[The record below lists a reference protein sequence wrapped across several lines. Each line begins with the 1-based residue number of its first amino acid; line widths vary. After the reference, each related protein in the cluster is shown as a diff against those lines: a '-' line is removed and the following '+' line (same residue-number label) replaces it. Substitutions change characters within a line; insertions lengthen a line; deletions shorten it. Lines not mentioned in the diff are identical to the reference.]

1 MRELI
6 HIIIIIFT
14 LSMLAGQDTWGGVSV
29 ATPENL
35 DAITNNPAGLG
46 ISRGNQSGFY
56 IPFDSTFTI
65 HSSSRMDGFGYD
77 LKYEFVDGKFPDT
90 FNPSDGNIGIGFSLF
105 PNAYAGLK
113 WNKHHLIDLGL
124 LYRPVNF
131 ASFGIVS
138 RFNDEFTEYNSS
150 TLGMALRPLPFL
162 DHKFTMG
169 VDINISD
176 EDSINYFPHFSL
188 QPIDGVTLS
197 ARSNSEFDDFQINL
211 GFNFGKESVYSPT
224 TYNDVNEVTGGIGF
238 YTSSQK
244 QNSIFNKKAKDTQKF
259 IRMKLSGLFI
269 EEKPVTPPFNFDFN
283 ISPFSNKPE
292 TGIQLRTWIE
302 EIDNYTDDPE
312 IDGFIIDIGNV
323 RAGFAKRGE
332 IYSALSR
339 FKEKGKSIIVYADKG
354 ISNIDYYLVSMA
366 DEIYLNEYTGIDLK
380 GLRIEISFLRGLLD
394 TLLIVPEVFRV
405 EFDGKSYKTAA
416 DQILNKKM
424 SPEMEENY
432 GALLDD
438 FYSIFVD
445 GISQGRNWDSNHT
458 EEIIDNGPYFRP
470 QDAIT
475 AGLADSIMYPDQFD
489 DYVNSLNDEK
499 VEIIKWKDID
509 RADDYVHEWAPEK
522 KEKIAIIYAVGGIV
536 SGKSNPGPAGSSIMG
551 DETITKA
558 IKSARE
564 NKDIKAI
571 VLRIDS
577 GGGSALASDQM
588 WREVLKTTEED
599 SSNVKPFIASMSDV
613 AASGGYYIAC
623 QADTIV
629 AHDATVTGSIGV
641 IGLRLNF
648 SKLMNKWGLTS
659 DLIKRGE
666 FSDFGSGN
674 RLISNEEREKIQASI
689 NDVYSKFKDRVIK
702 GRDDFPETGDLDD
715 VAMGRVFTGMRA
727 HNDISIPLVDVK
739 GGLQTAIN
747 LAKSAAGLEGKEIEI
762 VEYPQNEDNFMK
774 FAAKIGSTNYL
785 NLLPEKLSQELEVLN
800 VIPILL
806 DNEIQMLLPYSF
818 IIK

>member
-90 FNPSDGNIGIGFSLF
+90 FNPSDGNIGIGFSIF
-105 PNAYAGLK
+105 HNAFAGIK
-113 WNKHHLIDLGL
+113 WNKHHLLDFGF
-124 LYRPVNF
+124 LYRPFNF
-131 ASFGIVS
+131 ASIGLVTQFNDDLAQYNHSIFGI
-138 RFNDEFTEYNSS
+138 
-150 TLGMALRPLPFL
+150 ALRPLPFL
-162 DHKFTMG
+162 NHKLTFG
-169 VDINISD
+169 VDVNFTNENTSD
-176 EDSINYFPHFSL
+176 YSPHISL
-188 QPIDGVTLS
+188 QPLDGINLS
-197 ARSNSEFDDFQINL
+197 ARANSDFDDFQFNL
-211 GFNFGKESVYSPT
+211 GFNFGKESVYTPT

-416 DQILNKKM
+416 DQFLNKKM
-424 SPEMEENY
+424 SAEMEENY
-432 GALLDD
+432 GALLED
-438 FYSIFVD
+438 FYRIFVD

-499 VEIIKWKDID
+499 VEIIKWKNID
-509 RADDYVHEWAPEK
+509 RADDYVHEWAPDK
-522 KEKIAIIYAVGGIV
+522 KEKIAIIYAV
-536 SGKSNPGPAGSSIMG
+536 S
-551 DETITKA
+551 
-558 IKSARE
+558 
-564 NKDIKAI
+564 
-571 VLRIDS
+571 
-577 GGGSALASDQM
+577 
-588 WREVLKTTEED
+588 LK
-599 SSNVKPFIASMSDV
+599 P
-613 AASGGYYIAC
+613 
-623 QADTIV
+623 
-629 AHDATVTGSIGV
+629 
-641 IGLRLNF
+641 
-648 SKLMNKWGLTS
+648 
-659 DLIKRGE
+659 
-666 FSDFGSGN
+666 
-674 RLISNEEREKIQASI
+674 
-689 NDVYSKFKDRVIK
+689 
-702 GRDDFPETGDLDD
+702 
-715 VAMGRVFTGMRA
+715 
-727 HNDISIPLVDVK
+727 
-739 GGLQTAIN
+739 
-747 LAKSAAGLEGKEIEI
+747 
-762 VEYPQNEDNFMK
+762 
-774 FAAKIGSTNYL
+774 
-785 NLLPEKLSQELEVLN
+785 
-800 VIPILL
+800 
-806 DNEIQMLLPYSF
+806 
-818 IIK
+818 

>member
-77 LKYEFVDGKFPDT
+77 LKYEFIDGKFPDT
-90 FNPSDGNIGIGFSLF
+90 FNPSDGNVGIGFSIF
-105 PNAYAGLK
+105 HNAFAGIK
-113 WNKHHLIDLGL
+113 WNKHHLLDFGF
-124 LYRPVNF
+124 LYRPFNF
-131 ASFGIVS
+131 ASIGLVTQFNDDLTQYNHSIFGI
-138 RFNDEFTEYNSS
+138 
-150 TLGMALRPLPFL
+150 ALRPLPFL
-162 DHKFTMG
+162 NHKLTLG
-169 VDINISD
+169 VDVNFTNENTSD
-176 EDSINYFPHFSL
+176 YSPHISL
-188 QPIDGVTLS
+188 QPLDGINLS
-197 ARSNSEFDDFQINL
+197 ARSNSDFDNFQFNL

-458 EEIIDNGPYFRP
+458 EEIIDTGPYFRP

-551 DETITKA
+551 DETIIKA

-806 DNEIQMLLPYSF
+806 DNEILMLLPYSF
-818 IIK
+818 SVK

>member
-56 IPFDSTFTI
+56 IPFGSVFTI

-150 TLGMALRPLPFL
+150 TFGLAIRPLPFL

-176 EDSINYFPHFSL
+176 EDSINYFPHLTL
-188 QPIDGVTLS
+188 QPADGIIVS
-197 ARSNSEFDDFQINL
+197 VRSNAEFDNFQFNL

-224 TYNDVNEVTGGIGF
+224 TYNDVNEVISGIGF

-354 ISNIDYYLVSMA
+354 ISNVDYYLISMA
-366 DEIYLNEYTGIDLK
+366 DKIYLNEYTGIDLK

-458 EEIIDNGPYFRP
+458 KEIIDTGPYFSP

-489 DYVNSLNDEK
+489 DYVKSLNDEK

-785 NLLPEKLSQELEVLN
+785 NLLPEQLSQELEVLN

>member
-1 MRELI
+1 MQKLLQL
-6 HIIIIIFT
+6 IIIINSISF
-14 LSMLAGQDTWGGVSV
+14 LPGQDAWGGVSV
-29 ATPENL
+29 ATPDNL

-46 ISRGNQSGFY
+46 ISRGSQSGTY
-56 IPFDSTFTI
+56 IPFGSIFTI
-65 HSSSRMDGFGYD
+65 HSSNRMNGFGYD
-77 LKYEFVDGKFPDT
+77 LKYEIIDGKFPDT
-90 FNPSDGNIGIGFSLF
+90 FNPADGNVGIGFSIF
-105 PNAYAGLK
+105 HNAFAGIK

-131 ASFGIVS
+131 ASFGIIS

-150 TLGMALRPLPFL
+150 TLGMALRPLSFL

-176 EDSINYFPHFSL
+176 EDSINYFPHLTL
-188 QPIDGVTLS
+188 QPADGIIVS
-197 ARSNSEFDDFQINL
+197 VRSNAEFDNFQFNL

-489 DYVNSLNDEK
+489 DYVKSLNDEK

-800 VIPILL
+800 LIPILL

>member
-1 MRELI
+1 
-6 HIIIIIFT
+6 
-14 LSMLAGQDTWGGVSV
+14 
-29 ATPENL
+29 
-35 DAITNNPAGLG
+35 
-46 ISRGNQSGFY
+46 
-56 IPFDSTFTI
+56 
-65 HSSSRMDGFGYD
+65 
-77 LKYEFVDGKFPDT
+77 
-90 FNPSDGNIGIGFSLF
+90 
-105 PNAYAGLK
+105 
-113 WNKHHLIDLGL
+113 
-124 LYRPVNF
+124 
-131 ASFGIVS
+131 
-138 RFNDEFTEYNSS
+138 
-150 TLGMALRPLPFL
+150 
-162 DHKFTMG
+162 
-169 VDINISD
+169 
-176 EDSINYFPHFSL
+176 
-188 QPIDGVTLS
+188 
-197 ARSNSEFDDFQINL
+197 
-211 GFNFGKESVYSPT
+211 
-224 TYNDVNEVTGGIGF
+224 
-238 YTSSQK
+238 
-244 QNSIFNKKAKDTQKF
+244 
-259 IRMKLSGLFI
+259 LSGLFI

-715 VAMGRVFTGMRA
+715 VAMGRVFSGMRA

-785 NLLPEKLSQELEVLN
+785 NLLPEQLSQELEVLN
-800 VIPILL
+800 LIPILL

>member
-1 MRELI
+1 MRKLI

-90 FNPSDGNIGIGFSLF
+90 FNPSDGNIGIGFSIF
-105 PNAYAGLK
+105 HNAFAGIK
-113 WNKHHLIDLGL
+113 WNKDHLLDFGF
-124 LYRPVNF
+124 LYRPFNF
-131 ASFGIVS
+131 ASIGLVTQFNDDLTQYNHSIFGI
-138 RFNDEFTEYNSS
+138 
-150 TLGMALRPLPFL
+150 ALRPLTFL
-162 DHKFTMG
+162 DHKLTLG
-169 VDINISD
+169 VDVDFTNENTSGY
-176 EDSINYFPHFSL
+176 SPHIIL

-197 ARSNSEFDDFQINL
+197 ARSNSDFDDFQFNL

-244 QNSIFNKKAKDTQKF
+244 RTSIFNKKAKDTQKF

-458 EEIIDNGPYFRP
+458 EEIIDKGPYFRP

-489 DYVNSLNDEK
+489 DYVKSLNDEK

-785 NLLPEKLSQELEVLN
+785 NLLPEQLSQELEVLN

>member
-90 FNPSDGNIGIGFSLF
+90 FNPSDGNIGIGFSIF
-105 PNAYAGLK
+105 HNAFAGIK
-113 WNKHHLIDLGL
+113 WNKHHLVDFGF
-124 LYRPVNF
+124 LYRPFNF
-131 ASFGIVS
+131 ASIGLVTQFNDDLTQYNHSIFGI
-138 RFNDEFTEYNSS
+138 
-150 TLGMALRPLPFL
+150 ALRPLTFL
-162 DHKFTMG
+162 DHKLTLG
-169 VDINISD
+169 VDVDFTNENTSGY
-176 EDSINYFPHFSL
+176 SPHIIL
-188 QPIDGVTLS
+188 QPIDGVILS
-197 ARSNSEFDDFQINL
+197 ARSNSDFDDFQFNL

-416 DQILNKKM
+416 DQFLNKKM

-785 NLLPEKLSQELEVLN
+785 NLLPEQLSQELEVLN
-800 VIPILL
+800 LIPILL

>member
-1 MRELI
+1 MRKLI

-150 TLGMALRPLPFL
+150 TLGMALRPLSFL

-176 EDSINYFPHFSL
+176 EDSINYFPHLTL
-188 QPIDGVTLS
+188 QPADGIIVS
-197 ARSNSEFDDFQINL
+197 VRSNAEFDNFQFNL

-224 TYNDVNEVTGGIGF
+224 TYNDVNEVTGGVGF

-302 EIDNYTDDPE
+302 EIDNYTDDPD

-323 RAGFAKRGE
+323 RAGFAKRGA
-332 IYSALSR
+332 IYSALRR

-489 DYVNSLNDEK
+489 DYVKSLNDEK

-715 VAMGRVFTGMRA
+715 VAMGRVFTGIRA
-727 HNDISIPLVDVK
+727 KNDISIPLVDVT

-762 VEYPQNEDNFMK
+762 VEYPHNEDNFMK

-785 NLLPEKLSQELEVLN
+785 NLLPEQLSQELEVLN

>member
-1 MRELI
+1 
-6 HIIIIIFT
+6 
-14 LSMLAGQDTWGGVSV
+14 
-29 ATPENL
+29 
-35 DAITNNPAGLG
+35 
-46 ISRGNQSGFY
+46 
-56 IPFDSTFTI
+56 
-65 HSSSRMDGFGYD
+65 
-77 LKYEFVDGKFPDT
+77 
-90 FNPSDGNIGIGFSLF
+90 
-105 PNAYAGLK
+105 
-113 WNKHHLIDLGL
+113 
-124 LYRPVNF
+124 
-131 ASFGIVS
+131 
-138 RFNDEFTEYNSS
+138 
-150 TLGMALRPLPFL
+150 
-162 DHKFTMG
+162 
-169 VDINISD
+169 
-176 EDSINYFPHFSL
+176 
-188 QPIDGVTLS
+188 
-197 ARSNSEFDDFQINL
+197 
-211 GFNFGKESVYSPT
+211 
-224 TYNDVNEVTGGIGF
+224 
-238 YTSSQK
+238 
-244 QNSIFNKKAKDTQKF
+244 
-259 IRMKLSGLFI
+259 MK
-269 EEKPVTPPFNFDFN
+269 
-283 ISPFSNKPE
+283 
-292 TGIQLRTWIE
+292 
-302 EIDNYTDDPE
+302 
-312 IDGFIIDIGNV
+312 
-323 RAGFAKRGE
+323 AGFAKRGE
-332 IYSALSR
+332 IYAALSR
-339 FKEKGKSIIVYADKG
+339 FKEAGKSIIVYADKG

-380 GLRIEISFLRGLLD
+380 GLSIEITFLRGLLD

-416 DQILNKKM
+416 DQFLNKKM

-432 GALLDD
+432 GDLLDD

-445 GISQGRNWDSNHT
+445 GISKGRNWDTNHA

-489 DYVNSLNDEK
+489 DYVNSFNDEK
-499 VEIIKWKDID
+499 VEIVKWKDID

-551 DETITKA
+551 DETIIKA

-629 AHDATVTGSIGV
+629 AHAATVTGSIGV

-648 SKLMNKWGLTS
+648 SKLMKKWGLTS

-666 FSDFGSGN
+666 FSDFGSGS
-674 RLISNEEREKIQASI
+674 RLISKEEREKIQASI

-727 HNDISIPLVDVK
+727 QNDISIPLVDVT

-806 DNEIQMLLPYSF
+806 DNEILMLLPYSF
-818 IIK
+818 SVK

>member
-1 MRELI
+1 MKQVNTDFWHATISLLEKLSDELGEI
-6 HIIIIIFT
+6 KRPVSAVLAGDAAFHYYTLLGVPDSLDINFDSGIIIRPDFEVKFYSNCIEQT
-14 LSMLAGQDTWGGVSV
+14 L
-29 ATPENL
+29 
-35 DAITNNPAGLG
+35 
-46 ISRGNQSGFY
+46 
-56 IPFDSTFTI
+56 
-65 HSSSRMDGFGYD
+65 
-77 LKYEFVDGKFPDT
+77 
-90 FNPSDGNIGIGFSLF
+90 NI
-105 PNAYAGLK
+105 NRK
-113 WNKHHLIDLGL
+113 
-124 LYRPVNF
+124 
-131 ASFGIVS
+131 
-138 RFNDEFTEYNSS
+138 
-150 TLGMALRPLPFL
+150 
-162 DHKFTMG
+162 
-169 VDINISD
+169 
-176 EDSINYFPHFSL
+176 
-188 QPIDGVTLS
+188 
-197 ARSNSEFDDFQINL
+197 
-211 GFNFGKESVYSPT
+211 
-224 TYNDVNEVTGGIGF
+224 YNDVNELNGGIGF

-244 QNSIFNKKAKDTQKF
+244 QNSIFKKKAKDTQKF

-269 EEKPVTPPFNFDFN
+269 EENPFTPPFNFYFN
-283 ISPFSNKPE
+283 ISPFSKKPE

-302 EIDNYTDDPE
+302 EIDKYTDDPE

-323 RAGFAKRGE
+323 KAGFAKRGE
-332 IYSALSR
+332 IYAALSR
-339 FKEKGKSIIVYADKG
+339 FKEAGKSIIVYADKG

-366 DEIYLNEYTGIDLK
+366 DEIYLNEYTGIYLK
-380 GLRIEISFLRGLLD
+380 GLSIEITFLRGLLD

-416 DQILNKKM
+416 DQFLNKKM

-551 DETITKA
+551 DETIIKA

-715 VAMGRVFTGMRA
+715 VAMGRVFTGIRA
-727 HNDISIPLVDVK
+727 KNDISIPLVDVT

-785 NLLPEKLSQELEVLN
+785 NLLPEQLSQELEVLN

>member
-1 MRELI
+1 
-6 HIIIIIFT
+6 
-14 LSMLAGQDTWGGVSV
+14 
-29 ATPENL
+29 
-35 DAITNNPAGLG
+35 
-46 ISRGNQSGFY
+46 
-56 IPFDSTFTI
+56 
-65 HSSSRMDGFGYD
+65 
-77 LKYEFVDGKFPDT
+77 
-90 FNPSDGNIGIGFSLF
+90 
-105 PNAYAGLK
+105 
-113 WNKHHLIDLGL
+113 
-124 LYRPVNF
+124 
-131 ASFGIVS
+131 
-138 RFNDEFTEYNSS
+138 
-150 TLGMALRPLPFL
+150 
-162 DHKFTMG
+162 
-169 VDINISD
+169 
-176 EDSINYFPHFSL
+176 
-188 QPIDGVTLS
+188 
-197 ARSNSEFDDFQINL
+197 
-211 GFNFGKESVYSPT
+211 
-224 TYNDVNEVTGGIGF
+224 
-238 YTSSQK
+238 
-244 QNSIFNKKAKDTQKF
+244 
-259 IRMKLSGLFI
+259 
-269 EEKPVTPPFNFDFN
+269 
-283 ISPFSNKPE
+283 
-292 TGIQLRTWIE
+292 
-302 EIDNYTDDPE
+302 
-312 IDGFIIDIGNV
+312 
-323 RAGFAKRGE
+323 
-332 IYSALSR
+332 
-339 FKEKGKSIIVYADKG
+339 
-354 ISNIDYYLVSMA
+354 
-366 DEIYLNEYTGIDLK
+366 
-380 GLRIEISFLRGLLD
+380 
-394 TLLIVPEVFRV
+394 VFRV

-445 GISQGRNWDSNHT
+445 GISQGRNWDSIHT

-499 VEIIKWKDID
+499 VEIIKWKNID
-509 RADDYVHEWAPEK
+509 RADDYVHEWAPDK

-551 DETITKA
+551 DKTIAKA

-689 NDVYSKFKDRVIK
+689 NDVYSKFKDNVIK

-762 VEYPQNEDNFMK
+762 VEYPHNENNFMK

-785 NLLPEKLSQELEVLN
+785 NLLPEQLSQELEVLN

>member
-1 MRELI
+1 
-6 HIIIIIFT
+6 
-14 LSMLAGQDTWGGVSV
+14 MLAGQDTWGGVSV

-56 IPFDSTFTI
+56 IPFGSVFTI
-65 HSSSRMDGFGYD
+65 HTSNRMDGFGYD

-90 FNPSDGNIGIGFSLF
+90 FNPSDGNVGIGFSIF
-105 PNAYAGLK
+105 HNAFAGIK
-113 WNKHHLIDLGL
+113 WNKHHLVDFGF
-124 LYRPVNF
+124 LYRPFNF
-131 ASFGIVS
+131 ASIGLVTQFNDDLTQYNHSIFGI
-138 RFNDEFTEYNSS
+138 
-150 TLGMALRPLPFL
+150 ALRPLPFL
-162 DHKFTMG
+162 SHKLTLG
-169 VDINISD
+169 VDVNFTNKNTSGY
-176 EDSINYFPHFSL
+176 SPHIIL
-188 QPIDGVTLS
+188 QPIEGVTLS
-197 ARSNSEFDDFQINL
+197 ARSNSDFDNFQFNF

-302 EIDNYTDDPE
+302 EIDKYTDDPE

-323 RAGFAKRGE
+323 RAGFAKRGA
-332 IYSALSR
+332 IYSALRR

-702 GRDDFPETGDLDD
+702 GRDYSPETGDLDD
-715 VAMGRVFTGMRA
+715 VAMGRVFTGIRA
-727 HNDISIPLVDVK
+727 KNDISIPLVDVT

-785 NLLPEKLSQELEVLN
+785 NLLPEQLSQELEVLN

>member
-1 MRELI
+1 
-6 HIIIIIFT
+6 
-14 LSMLAGQDTWGGVSV
+14 
-29 ATPENL
+29 
-35 DAITNNPAGLG
+35 
-46 ISRGNQSGFY
+46 
-56 IPFDSTFTI
+56 
-65 HSSSRMDGFGYD
+65 
-77 LKYEFVDGKFPDT
+77 KYEFVDGKFPDT

-176 EDSINYFPHFSL
+176 EDSINYFPHLTL
-188 QPIDGVTLS
+188 QPADGIIVS
-197 ARSNSEFDDFQINL
+197 VRSNAEFDNFQFNL

-323 RAGFAKRGE
+323 RAGFAKRGA

-489 DYVNSLNDEK
+489 DYVKSLNDEK

-785 NLLPEKLSQELEVLN
+785 NLLPEQLSQELEVLN

>member
-1 MRELI
+1 MQKLL
-6 HIIIIIFT
+6 HLFIIIITISF
-14 LSMLAGQDTWGGVSV
+14 LPGQDAWGGVSV
-29 ATPENL
+29 ATPDNL

-46 ISRGNQSGFY
+46 ISRGSQSGIY
-56 IPFDSTFTI
+56 IPFGSVFTI
-65 HSSSRMDGFGYD
+65 HSSNRINGFGYD
-77 LKYEFVDGKFPDT
+77 LKYEFDGKFDL
-90 FNPSDGNIGIGFSLF
+90 FNPSDGNVGYGFSLYD
-105 PNAYAGLK
+105 NAYAGLK
-113 WNKHHLIDLGL
+113 LNKRKSIDIGL
-124 LYRPVNF
+124 LYRPHNLISLGIVANF
-131 ASFGIVS
+131 NDGSTGNDSTIFGIAI
-138 RFNDEFTEYNSS
+138 R
-150 TLGMALRPLPFL
+150 PFL
-162 DHKFTMG
+162 KHQLTMG
-169 VDINISD
+169 ADFIFNTDNELS
-176 EDSINYFPHFSL
+176 YFPHFSL
-188 QPIDGVTLS
+188 QPIAGVTLS
-197 ARSNSEFDDFQINL
+197 ARSNSDFDDFQITL

-224 TYNDVNEVTGGIGF
+224 TYNDANEFNGGIGF

-244 QNSIFNKKAKDTQKF
+244 QNSIFNKKTKDSQKF

-269 EEKPVTPPFNFDFN
+269 EENPIIPPFNFDFN
-283 ISPFSNKPE
+283 ISPFSNKTE
-292 TGIQLRTWIE
+292 KGIQLRTWIE
-302 EIDNYTDDPE
+302 EIDKYTDDPE

-323 RAGFAKRGE
+323 KAGFAKRGE

-339 FKEKGKSIIVYADKG
+339 FKEAGKSIIVYADKG

-366 DEIYLNEYTGIDLK
+366 DEIYLNEFTGIDLK

-416 DQILNKKM
+416 DRFLNKKM
-424 SPEMEENY
+424 SLEMEENY
-432 GALLDD
+432 GDLLDD
-438 FYSIFVD
+438 FYSIFVE

-458 EEIIDNGPYFRP
+458 KEIIDNGPYFRP

-489 DYVNSLNDEK
+489 DYVKSLNDDK
-499 VEIIKWKDID
+499 IKIVKWKNID
-509 RADDYVHEWAPEK
+509 RADDYVNDWAPEK

-551 DETITKA
+551 DETISKA
-558 IKSARE
+558 IESARE

-648 SKLMNKWGLTS
+648 SKLMNKWGLSS

-666 FSDFGSGN
+666 FSDFGSGS
-674 RLISNEEREKIQASI
+674 RLISSEEREKIQASI
-689 NDVYSKFKDRVIK
+689 NDVYSKFKDNVIK
-702 GRDDFPETGDLDD
+702 GRDDFPETGILDD

-727 HNDISIPLVDVK
+727 HNDISIPLVDVR
-739 GGLQTAIN
+739 GGFQTAIN
-747 LAKSAAGLEGKEIEI
+747 LAKSAAGLEGQEVEI
-762 VEYPQNEDNFMK
+762 VEYPQPEDKFSGMVAQFGSSHYSNF
-774 FAAKIGSTNYL
+774 
-785 NLLPEKLSQELEVLN
+785 LPEILAQELEVLN
-800 VIPILL
+800 VIPVLL
-806 DNEIQMLLPYSF
+806 DNEILMLLPYSF
-818 IIK
+818 SVK

>member
-1 MRELI
+1 MQKLLQL
-6 HIIIIIFT
+6 IIIINSISF
-14 LSMLAGQDTWGGVSV
+14 LPGQDAWGGVSV
-29 ATPENL
+29 ATPDNL

-46 ISRGNQSGFY
+46 ISRGSQSGTY
-56 IPFDSTFTI
+56 IPFGSVFTI
-65 HSSSRMDGFGYD
+65 HSSNRMNGFGYD
-77 LKYEFVDGKFPDT
+77 LKYEFIDGKFPDT
-90 FNPSDGNIGIGFSLF
+90 FNPSDGNVGIGFSIF
-105 PNAYAGLK
+105 HNTFAGIK
-113 WNKHHLIDLGL
+113 WNKHHLLDFGF
-124 LYRPVNF
+124 LYRPLNF
-131 ASFGIVS
+131 TSIGFVAQ
-138 RFNDEFTEYNSS
+138 FNDELTQYNHSIF
-150 TLGMALRPLPFL
+150 GFALRPLPFL
-162 DHKFTMG
+162 NHKLTLG
-169 VDINISD
+169 VDVNFTNENTSGY
-176 EDSINYFPHFSL
+176 SPHIIL
-188 QPIDGVTLS
+188 QPIDGVILS
-197 ARSNSEFDDFQINL
+197 ARSNSDFDDFQFNL

-302 EIDNYTDDPE
+302 EIDKYTDDPE

-416 DQILNKKM
+416 DQFLNKKM

-551 DETITKA
+551 DETIIKA

-715 VAMGRVFTGMRA
+715 VAMGRVFTGIRA
-727 HNDISIPLVDVK
+727 KNDISIPLVDVT

>member
-1 MRELI
+1 MQKLL
-6 HIIIIIFT
+6 HLFIIIITISF
-14 LSMLAGQDTWGGVSV
+14 LPGQDAWGGVSV
-29 ATPENL
+29 ATPDNL

-46 ISRGNQSGFY
+46 ISRGSQSGIY
-56 IPFDSTFTI
+56 IPFGSVFTI
-65 HSSSRMDGFGYD
+65 HSSNRINGFGYD
-77 LKYEFVDGKFPDT
+77 LKYEFVDGKLPDT
-90 FNPSDGNIGIGFSLF
+90 FNPSDGNVGIGFSISH
-105 PNAYAGLK
+105 NAFAGIK
-113 WNKHHLIDLGL
+113 WNKHHFLDFGF
-124 LYRPVNF
+124 LYRPLNF
-131 ASFGIVS
+131 ASIGFVSQFNDDLTQHYHSIFGIS
-138 RFNDEFTEYNSS
+138 
-150 TLGMALRPLPFL
+150 LRPLSFL
-162 DHKFTMG
+162 KHKLSFG
-169 VDINISD
+169 VDVNFTNENTSD
-176 EDSINYFPHFSL
+176 YFPHISL
-188 QPIDGVTLS
+188 QPLDGINLS
-197 ARSNSEFDDFQINL
+197 ARSNSDFDDIQITL

-224 TYNDVNEVTGGIGF
+224 TYNDANEFNGGIGF

-244 QNSIFNKKAKDTQKF
+244 QNSIFNKKTKDSQKF

-269 EEKPVTPPFNFDFN
+269 EENPIIPPFNFDFN
-283 ISPFSNKPE
+283 ISPFSNKTE
-292 TGIQLRTWIE
+292 KGIQLRTWIE
-302 EIDNYTDDPE
+302 EIDKYTDDPE

-323 RAGFAKRGE
+323 KAGFAKRGE

-339 FKEKGKSIIVYADKG
+339 FKEAGKSIIVYADKG

-366 DEIYLNEYTGIDLK
+366 DEIYLNEFTGIDLK

-416 DQILNKKM
+416 DRFLNKKM
-424 SPEMEENY
+424 SLEMEENY
-432 GALLDD
+432 GDLLDD
-438 FYSIFVD
+438 FYSIFVE

-458 EEIIDNGPYFRP
+458 KEIIDNGPYFRP
-470 QDAIT
+470 QDAIA

-489 DYVNSLNDEK
+489 DYVKSLNDDK
-499 VEIIKWKDID
+499 IKIVQWKNID
-509 RADDYVHEWAPEK
+509 RTDDYVNDWAPEK

-536 SGKSNPGPAGSSIMG
+536 SGKSNPGPSGSSIMG
-551 DETITKA
+551 DETISKA

-648 SKLMNKWGLTS
+648 SKLMNKWGLSS

-666 FSDFGSGN
+666 FSDFGSGS
-674 RLISNEEREKIQASI
+674 RLISSEEREKIQASI
-689 NDVYSKFKDRVIK
+689 NDVYSKFKDNVIK
-702 GRDDFPETGDLDD
+702 GRDDFPETGILDD

-727 HNDISIPLVDVK
+727 HNDISIPLVDVR
-739 GGLQTAIN
+739 GGFQTAIN
-747 LAKSAAGLEGKEIEI
+747 LAKSAAGLEGQEVEI
-762 VEYPQNEDNFMK
+762 VEYPQPEDKFSGMVAQFGSSHYSNF
-774 FAAKIGSTNYL
+774 
-785 NLLPEKLSQELEVLN
+785 LPEILAQELEVLN
-800 VIPILL
+800 VIPVLL
-806 DNEIQMLLPYSF
+806 DNEILMLLPYSF
-818 IIK
+818 SVK

>member
-1 MRELI
+1 MQKL
-6 HIIIIIFT
+6 HHLLLIIFT
-14 LSMLAGQDTWGGVSV
+14 ISFLPGQDAWGGVSV
-29 ATPENL
+29 ATPDNL
-35 DAITNNPAGLG
+35 DAITKNPAGLG
-46 ISRGNQSGFY
+46 VSRGSQSGIY
-56 IPFDSTFTI
+56 IPFGSEFTI
-65 HSSSRMDGFGYD
+65 HFSNRIDGFGYD
-77 LKYEFVDGKFPDT
+77 LKYEFIDGKFPDT
-90 FNPSDGNIGIGFSLF
+90 FNPSDGNVGIGISIFH
-105 PNAYAGLK
+105 NAFVGIK
-113 WNKHHLIDLGL
+113 WNKHNFLDFGF
-124 LYRPVNF
+124 LYRPFNF
-131 ASFGIVS
+131 ASIGIVS
-138 RFNDEFTEYNSS
+138 QFNDDLTQYNHSI
-150 TLGMALRPLPFL
+150 LGIALRPLPIL
-162 DHKFTMG
+162 NNKLTLG
-169 VDINISD
+169 VDVNFTNENTSD
-176 EDSINYFPHFSL
+176 YSPHISL
-188 QPIDGVTLS
+188 QPLDGVIIS
-197 ARSNSEFDDFQINL
+197 ARSNSDFNDFQINL

-224 TYNDVNEVTGGIGF
+224 TYSNTNEVNAGIGF
-238 YTSSQK
+238 YTSGQK
-244 QNSIFNKKAKDTQKF
+244 QKSIFNKKAKDSQKF

-269 EEKPVTPPFNFDFN
+269 EENPVTPPFNFDFN

-292 TGIQLRTWIE
+292 RGIQLRTWIE
-302 EIDNYTDDPE
+302 KIDNYTDDPE

-339 FKEKGKSIIVYADKG
+339 FKEAGKTIIVYADKG

-380 GLRIEISFLRGLLD
+380 GLSIEIAFLKGLLG

-416 DQILNKKM
+416 DQFLNKKM

-432 GALLDD
+432 GDLLDD

-445 GISQGRNWDSNHT
+445 GISEGRNWDSKHT
-458 EEIIDNGPYFRP
+458 KEIIDNGPYFRP

-475 AGLADSIMYPDQFD
+475 SGLADSIMYPDQFD
-489 DYVNSLNDEK
+489 DYVKSLNDEK
-499 VEIIKWKDID
+499 VEIVKWKDID
-509 RADDYVHEWAPEK
+509 RADDYVLEWAPEK

-551 DETITKA
+551 DETIAKA

-564 NKDIKAI
+564 NKEIKAI

-648 SKLMNKWGLTS
+648 SKLMNKWGLSS

-666 FSDFGSGN
+666 FSDFGSGS
-674 RLISNEEREKIQASI
+674 RLISKEERKKIQASI

-702 GRDDFPETGDLDD
+702 GRDNFPEKGNLDD

-727 HNDISIPLVDVK
+727 HNDISIPLVDVT
-739 GGLQTAIN
+739 GGLETAIN
-747 LAKSAAGLEGKEIEI
+747 LAKFAAGLDGEEIDI
-762 VEYPQNEDNFMK
+762 VEYPQQEDKFMEM
-774 FAAKIGSTNYL
+774 AAKFGATHYS
-785 NLLPEKLSQELEVLN
+785 NLLPEKLAQELEVLH

-806 DNEIQMLLPYSF
+806 DNEILMLLPYSF
-818 IIK
+818 SVK

>member
-56 IPFDSTFTI
+56 IPFDPTFTI

-90 FNPSDGNIGIGFSLF
+90 FNPSDGNVGIGFSIF
-105 PNAYAGLK
+105 HNVFAGIK
-113 WNKHHLIDLGL
+113 WNKHHLLDFRFI
-124 LYRPVNF
+124 YRPFNF
-131 ASFGIVS
+131 ASIGLVTQFNDDLTQYNHSIFGI
-138 RFNDEFTEYNSS
+138 
-150 TLGMALRPLPFL
+150 ALRPLPFL
-162 DHKFTMG
+162 NHKLTLG
-169 VDINISD
+169 VDVNFTNKNTSGY
-176 EDSINYFPHFSL
+176 SPHIIL
-188 QPIDGVTLS
+188 RPIDGVTLS
-197 ARSNSEFDDFQINL
+197 ARSNSDFDDFQFNL

-499 VEIIKWKDID
+499 VKIIKWKDID

-785 NLLPEKLSQELEVLN
+785 NLLPEQLSQELEVLN
-800 VIPILL
+800 LIPILL

>member
-1 MRELI
+1 MQKLI
-6 HIIIIIFT
+6 KLLIIIIIT
-14 LSMLAGQDTWGGVSV
+14 SLLSAQDVWGGVSV
-29 ATPENL
+29 STPDNL
-35 DAITNNPAGLG
+35 DALSQNPAGLG
-46 ISRGNQSGFY
+46 LNHGNQSGMY
-56 IPFDSTFTI
+56 IPFDSVFTL
-65 HSSSRMDGFGYD
+65 HSSTRSSGFGYD
-77 LKYEFVDGKFPDT
+77 LKYEFINGKLPDL

-176 EDSINYFPHFSL
+176 EDSINYFPHLTL
-188 QPIDGVTLS
+188 QPADGIIVS
-197 ARSNSEFDDFQINL
+197 VRSNAEFDNFQFNL

-224 TYNDVNEVTGGIGF
+224 TYNDVNEVIGGIGF

-641 IGLRLNF
+641 IGIRLNF

-727 HNDISIPLVDVK
+727 QNDISIPLVDVT

-800 VIPILL
+800 LIPILL

>member
-1 MRELI
+1 MRKLI

-77 LKYEFVDGKFPDT
+77 LKYEFIDGKFPDT
-90 FNPSDGNIGIGFSLF
+90 FNPSDGNVGIGFSIF
-105 PNAYAGLK
+105 HNVFAGIK
-113 WNKHHLIDLGL
+113 WNKHHLVDFGF
-124 LYRPVNF
+124 LYRPFNF
-131 ASFGIVS
+131 ASIGLVTQFNDDLAQYNHSIFGI
-138 RFNDEFTEYNSS
+138 
-150 TLGMALRPLPFL
+150 ALRPLPFL
-162 DHKFTMG
+162 NHKLTFG
-169 VDINISD
+169 VDVNFTNENTSD
-176 EDSINYFPHFSL
+176 YSPHISL
-188 QPIDGVTLS
+188 QPLDGINLS
-197 ARSNSEFDDFQINL
+197 ARANSDFDDFQINL

-489 DYVNSLNDEK
+489 DYVKSLNDEK

-509 RADDYVHEWAPEK
+509 RADDYVHEWSPEK

-689 NDVYSKFKDRVIK
+689 NDVYNKFKDRVIK

-800 VIPILL
+800 LIPILL

>member
-1 MRELI
+1 MQKLLQL
-6 HIIIIIFT
+6 IIIITSISF
-14 LSMLAGQDTWGGVSV
+14 LPGQDAWGGVSV
-29 ATPENL
+29 ATPDNL

-46 ISRGNQSGFY
+46 ISRGSQSGTY
-56 IPFDSTFTI
+56 IPFGSIFTI
-65 HSSSRMDGFGYD
+65 HSSNRMDGFGYD
-77 LKYEFVDGKFPDT
+77 LKYEFIDGKFPDT
-90 FNPSDGNIGIGFSLF
+90 FNPSDGNVGIGFSIF
-105 PNAYAGLK
+105 HNAFAGIK
-113 WNKHHLIDLGL
+113 WNKHHLLDFGL
-124 LYRPVNF
+124 LYRPLNF
-131 ASFGIVS
+131 ASIGIVS
-138 RFNDEFTEYNSS
+138 QFNDDLTQYNHSIF
-150 TLGMALRPLPFL
+150 GIALRPLPFL
-162 DHKFTMG
+162 NHKLTIG
-169 VDINISD
+169 VDVNFTNKNTSD
-176 EDSINYFPHFSL
+176 YSPHITL
-188 QPIDGVTLS
+188 EPIDGVILS
-197 ARSNSEFDDFQINL
+197 ARSNSDFDNFQFNL
-211 GFNFGKESVYSPT
+211 GFNFGKEYVYSPT
-224 TYNDVNEVTGGIGF
+224 TYNDVNELNGGIGF

-244 QNSIFNKKAKDTQKF
+244 QNSIFKKKAKDTQKF

-269 EEKPVTPPFNFDFN
+269 EENPFTPPFNFDFN
-283 ISPFSNKPE
+283 ISPFSKKPE

-302 EIDNYTDDPE
+302 EIDKYTDDPE
-312 IDGFIIDIGNV
+312 IDGFIIDIGNI

-332 IYSALSR
+332 IYAALSR
-339 FKEKGKSIIVYADKG
+339 FKEAGKSIIVYADKG

-366 DEIYLNEYTGIDLK
+366 DEIYLNEYTGIYLK
-380 GLRIEISFLRGLLD
+380 GLSIEITFLRGLLD

-416 DQILNKKM
+416 DQFLNKKM

-432 GALLDD
+432 GDLLDD

-445 GISQGRNWDSNHT
+445 GISKGRNWDTNHS

-551 DETITKA
+551 DETIIKA

-629 AHDATVTGSIGV
+629 AHAATVTGSIGV
-641 IGLRLNF
+641 IGLRLNI

-666 FSDFGSGN
+666 FSDFGSGS
-674 RLISNEEREKIQASI
+674 RLISKEERKKIQTSI

-727 HNDISIPLVDVK
+727 QNNISIPLVDVT

-806 DNEIQMLLPYSF
+806 DNEILMLLPYSF
-818 IIK
+818 SVK

>member
-1 MRELI
+1 MRKLI

-46 ISRGNQSGFY
+46 IARGNQSGFY

-150 TLGMALRPLPFL
+150 TLGMALRPLSFL

-176 EDSINYFPHFSL
+176 EDSINYFPHLTL
-188 QPIDGVTLS
+188 QPADGIIVS
-197 ARSNSEFDDFQINL
+197 VRSNAEFDNFQFNL

-302 EIDNYTDDPE
+302 EIDKYTDDPE

-323 RAGFAKRGE
+323 RSGFAKRGE

-499 VEIIKWKDID
+499 VKIIKWKDID

-715 VAMGRVFTGMRA
+715 VAMGRVFTGIRA
-727 HNDISIPLVDVK
+727 KNDISIPLVDVT

-774 FAAKIGSTNYL
+774 FAAKIGSTTYL
-785 NLLPEKLSQELEVLN
+785 NLLPKQLSQELEVLN

>member
-1 MRELI
+1 MRKLI

-65 HSSSRMDGFGYD
+65 HSSNRMDGFGYD
-77 LKYEFVDGKFPDT
+77 LKYEFDGKFDL
-90 FNPSDGNIGIGFSLF
+90 FNPSDGNVGYGFSLYD
-105 PNAYAGLK
+105 NAYAGLK
-113 WNKHHLIDLGL
+113 LNKRKSIDMGL
-124 LYRPVNF
+124 LYRPHNLI
-131 ASFGIVS
+131 SLGIVAN
-138 RFNDEFTEYNSS
+138 FNDGS
-150 TLGMALRPLPFL
+150 TDYDSTILGIAIRPFL
-162 DHKFTMG
+162 KHQLTMG
-169 VDINISD
+169 ADFIFNTDD
-176 EDSINYFPHFSL
+176 ELNYFPHFSL

-197 ARSNSEFDDFQINL
+197 ARSNSDFDDFQINL

-224 TYNDVNEVTGGIGF
+224 TYNDVNEVTSGIGF

-458 EEIIDNGPYFRP
+458 EEIIDNGPYFLP
-470 QDAIT
+470 QDAISS
-475 AGLADSIMYPDQFD
+475 GLADSIMYPDQFD

-689 NDVYSKFKDRVIK
+689 NDVYSKFKGPVIEEK
-702 GRDDFPETGDLDD
+702 IFKPTIVDLDD
-715 VAMGRVFTGMRA
+715 VAMGRVFSGMRA
-727 HNDISIPLVDVK
+727 NNDITIPLVDVT

-785 NLLPEKLSQELEVLN
+785 NLLPEQLSQELEVLN
-800 VIPILL
+800 LIPILL

>member
-150 TLGMALRPLPFL
+150 TLGMALRPLSFL

-176 EDSINYFPHFSL
+176 EDSINYFPHLTL
-188 QPIDGVTLS
+188 QPADGIIVS
-197 ARSNSEFDDFQINL
+197 VRSNAEFDNFQFNL

-489 DYVNSLNDEK
+489 DYVKSLNDEK

-785 NLLPEKLSQELEVLN
+785 NLLPEQLSQELEVLN